1 MMGMSSTEWSRYMHD
16 VIGLE
21 DAPARINEDVVRAMQ
36 ERYEQ
41 HLPVIDGAVE
51 AVRRLGAV
59 YRLALASSA
68 NRPLIDTVLRETGLG
83 DVFEATVSSEEV
95 ARGKPSPDVYLEA
108 ARRLGVEPEL
118 CVAVED
124 SANGIRAAHAA
135 AMRVIAIPNP
145 RYPPAADALALA
157 DRVLAAI
164 GELGPETVRPALNR
178 LGLNRGVSPAR
189 ERAGRTRCDRRA
201 PSRSTAP
208 RRPEPGVLRSA
219 RSRGRSPGPGS
230 GS

>member
-1 MMGMSSTEWSRYMHD
+1 MTRQVDAVVFDLDGVLVDSEHLWSEVRETLARERGGRWHPQAETDMMGMSSTEWSRYMHD
-16 VIGLE
+16 VIDLE
-21 DAPARINEDVVRAMQ
+21 DTPARINDDVVRAMQ

-51 AVRRLGAV
+51 AVRRLAAV

-68 NRPLIDTVLRETGLG
+68 NRPLIDTVLRETRLG

-108 ARRLGVEPEL
+108 ARRLGVEPAR

-135 AMRVIAIPNP
+135 GLRVIAIPNE
-145 RYPPAADALALA
+145 RFPPGADALELA
-157 DRVLAAI
+157 DLTLAAI
-164 GELGPETVRPALNR
+164 AGLGPETVT
-178 LGLNRGVSPAR
+178 GLS
-189 ERAGRTRCDRRA
+189 
-201 PSRSTAP
+201 
-208 RRPEPGVLRSA
+208 
-219 RSRGRSPGPGS
+219 
-230 GS
+230 